1 MADKVCFLVHDN
13 LYNSKREFAA
23 ALAKSLERVGLETKT
38 IDIQDFELSKD
49 EITSIYRFDPSFICT
64 FNKMMP
70 LEDGSFIWDAL
81 QLPSVTFLLDP
92 AIHYLHLT
100 NSPYSVLGYCDRYDD
115 EVIAA
120 SGLKT
125 HFFFP
130 QAVEKK
136 VAEAELETERPY
148 DVVLMG
154 TCYDHERVRAAWENQ
169 YPASV
174 GKVIE
179 AVVERTLAEPRSSFV
194 HILPEE
200 WRKGGIDPGTVDF
213 LTISSYIDY
222 YLRGYDRIELL
233 KSIKDAEVHVFGDLY
248 WSDGQDLK
256 GWSDYLSGMA
266 NVTVHDPLPYS
277 QTFEVLQKS
286 KICLNS
292 TPFFKNGSHERLFAG
307 LSSGCTV
314 LTSENLF
321 PREVF
326 GEDKGVEYY
335 RFDERGHV
343 NDLINEILSD
353 EPSRM
358 EKVSIG
364 KEIVRLE
371 HTWDN
376 RAELLLQTMPDMAS
390 EIYARTANP
399 N

>member
-1 MADKVCFLVHDN
+1 MLDRVCFLVHDD

-23 ALAKSLERVGLETKT
+23 SLAGSLKRVGVETKT
-38 IDIQDFELSKD
+38 IDIRNLELGSG
-49 EITSIYRFDPSFICT
+49 EIDDLYRFDPSFICT

-70 LEDGSFIWDAL
+70 LEDGTFIWDGL
-81 QLPSVTFLLDP
+81 KVPSATFLLDP
-92 AIHYLHLT
+92 AIYYLHLAK
-100 NSPYSVLGYCDRYDD
+100 SDYSVLGYSDRYDD

-130 QAVEKK
+130 QAVDKK
-136 VAEAELETERPY
+136 IADSPLETDRPY

-154 TCYDHERVRAAWENQ
+154 TCYDHERVRAGWENQ
-169 YPASV
+169 YPAAVSE
-174 GKVIE
+174 VIE

-194 HILPEE
+194 QILPEE

-213 LTISSYIDY
+213 QTLCTYIDY
-222 YLRGYDRIELL
+222 YLRGYDRFELL
-233 KSIKDAEVHVFGDLY
+233 KSIKDAHVHVFGDLY
-248 WSDGQDLK
+248 WSQGKNLK
-256 GWSDYLSGMA
+256 GWRDYLKGMS
-266 NVTVHDPLPYS
+266 NITVHDPVPYAQS
-277 QTFEVLQKS
+277 FEILQKS

-292 TPFFKNGSHERLFAG
+292 TPFIKNGSHDRLFTG

-321 PREVF
+321 PEEVF
-326 GEDKGVEYY
+326 GDGKGIEYY
-335 RFDERGHV
+335 GFDEKKDV

-353 EPSRM
+353 EPRRM
-358 EKVSIG
+358 EKVAVG
-364 KEIVRLE
+364 KDIVRLE

-376 RAELLLQTMPDMAS
+376 RAELLLQTMPDMIS
-390 EIYARTANP
+390 EIYSKTSNP